1 MAFKLSCGLVPFP
14 ALLGFQISLLGFTFE
29 RALNIFQLSM
39 CTYVF
44 IHTRVCL
51 CRNGLEE
58 IYLFAFFGE
67 NNYNDSVC
75 QGIPQ
80 LLLISVTGDR

>member
-1 MAFKLSCGLVPFP
+1 MAFKLNCGLVPFP
-14 ALLGFQISLLGFTFE
+14 ALLLFQISLLGFTFE
-29 RALNIFQLSM
+29 KALNIFQLSM

-44 IHTRVCL
+44 IHTCVCL

-58 IYLFAFFGE
+58 SYLFAFVGE
-67 NNYNDSVC
+67 NNYNDS